1 MSSGPFSHDA
11 DQVRPDSLFTFR
23 HTCDVEKTE
32 IVLGNTGSFELD
44 KKIEPFG
51 CHLNYLCDMRVPS

>member
-1 MSSGPFSHDA
+1 MHEIGRQRVMED
-11 DQVRPDSLFTFR
+11 RCGIINNGM

-32 IVLGNTGSFELD
+32 IILGNSASFELD

-51 CHLNYLCDMRVPS
+51 CLLNYLCDMRVPS

>member
-1 MSSGPFSHDA
+1 ME
-11 DQVRPDSLFTFR
+11 VRCGIINNGM

-32 IVLGNTGSFELD
+32 IILGNTGSFELD

-51 CHLNYLCDMRVPS
+51 CFLYHLCDMGVSG

>member
-1 MSSGPFSHDA
+1 MEDRCGIINNG
-11 DQVRPDSLFTFR
+11 T

-32 IVLGNTGSFELD
+32 IVLGNSGSFELD

-51 CHLNYLCDMRVPS
+51 CLLNHLCDMRVPS